1 MDVITFENVVKKF
14 RSWHERHD
22 SLKSRVLHRGEG
34 HWTERTILDDVS
46 FSVKDGSSFA
56 IIGRN
61 GAGKSTSLKLMS
73 RILVPNSG
81 SVKVQGRVSALL
93 ELGAGFHPDLT
104 GRENIFL
111 NGAVLGLSQE
121 TLRKRYDEIVDFS
134 GIGDYIENQVKTYS
148 SGMYA
153 RLGFAV
159 AVNVDPDIL
168 LVDEVLSVGDA
179 AFRQKCRNKI
189 EELRLGGRTV
199 VVVSHDTNTVMN
211 ICDQAV
217 WIEKGKVRAEGLAAD
232 VVTKYRSSADP
243 TIRTDDDGRIH
254 FGKGEQL
261 IRLKHLMLDGEEGTP
276 RLPIGGSV
284 RLALDIAPS
293 SAVLMG
299 VDLVDP
305 NGNVVGRDE
314 SPAQSGS
321 LEFVIDD
328 IAVMRGRYTMRAWVA
343 DADGDVIDGIEVG
356 NFNVVAAQ
364 GMKKPVLDLNGS
376 WSKK

>member
-1 MDVITFENVVKKF
+1 MDVITFESVVKKF

-22 SLKSRVLHRGEG
+22 SLKARMLHHSEG
-34 HWTERTILDDVS
+34 RWTERTILDDVS
-46 FSVKDGSSFA
+46 FSVADGSSFA

-73 RILVPNSG
+73 KILVPNSG
-81 SVKVQGRVSALL
+81 TVTVKGRVSALL

-121 TLRKRYDEIVDFS
+121 TLRKRYDEIVEFS
-134 GIGDYIENQVKTYS
+134 GIGEFIENQVKTYS

-179 AFRQKCRNKI
+179 QFRQKCRNKI

-199 VVVSHDTNTVMN
+199 VVVSHDTNTIMN
-211 ICDQAV
+211 ICDRAV
-217 WIEKGKVRAEGLAAD
+217 WIEKGKVCAEGATGD
-232 VVTKYRSSADP
+232 VVTKYRAAADP

-254 FGKGEQL
+254 YGKGDQV
-261 IRLKHLMLDGEEGTP
+261 IRVNELLLNGETGAV
-276 RLPIGGSV
+276 RLPIGGSLQLSV
-284 RLALDIAPS
+284 DVKPS
-293 SAVLMG
+293 SALTMG
-299 VDLVDP
+299 IDLVDP
-305 NGNVVGRDE
+305 NGNIVGRDE

-321 LEFVIDD
+321 LVFSVDD
-328 IAVMRGRYTMRAWVA
+328 IAVMRGRYTLRAWVA
-343 DADGDVIDGIEVG
+343 GADGEVIDGVEAG

-364 GMKKPVLDLNGS
+364 GMKKPVLDLNGN
-376 WSKK
+376 WSKS